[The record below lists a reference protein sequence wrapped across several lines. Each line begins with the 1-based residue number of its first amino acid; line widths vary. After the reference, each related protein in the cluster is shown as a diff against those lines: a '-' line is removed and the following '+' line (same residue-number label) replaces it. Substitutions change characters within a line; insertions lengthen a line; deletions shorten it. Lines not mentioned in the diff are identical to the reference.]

1 MELATEKHAWCK
13 RGLRRGA
20 LLRSER
26 SMGYPR
32 SDEVEQI
39 VLDAKTTTG
48 YEYEAEEPEDFD
60 PDE

>member
-1 MELATEKHAWCK
+1 
-13 RGLRRGA
+13 
-20 LLRSER
+20 
-26 SMGYPR
+26 MGYPR